1 MAIAYFFSRYV
12 TDEGITLTWYE
23 EAGKFLVTN
32 LIGAFGV
39 LFLFTGTA
47 SLISS
52 FVFFGNQREEK

>member
-1 MAIAYFFSRYV
+1 MAIAYFFFHYV
-12 TDEGITLTWYE
+12 TDEGITLTWHE
-23 EAGKFLVTN
+23 EAGKPFVTN

-39 LFLFTGTA
+39 LFLFSGTV